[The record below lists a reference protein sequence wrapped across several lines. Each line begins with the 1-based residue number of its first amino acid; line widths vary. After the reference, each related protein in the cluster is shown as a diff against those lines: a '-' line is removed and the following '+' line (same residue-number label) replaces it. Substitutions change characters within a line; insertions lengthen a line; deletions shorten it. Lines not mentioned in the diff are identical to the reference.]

1 MSGLTRGWRSRLRL
15 LRRNPPLRM
24 PSTLRELG
32 ILGMNERNGDYISLY
47 NERRFY
53 PLVDDKLK
61 TKELALEA
69 GIATPELYGVIETE
83 HEVRELDRILGDHQ
97 EFVIKPAQGS
107 GGNGIMVIGGRR
119 GPSFIRASGVSVSRA
134 EIEHFI
140 SNILSGMYSLGGLP
154 DRAIVEYR
162 VKPHAVFD
170 AVSFQGVPDIRTIVF
185 RGIPI
190 ASMVRLPTRQSDG
203 KANLHQGAIGAGID
217 LATGCTVDGVWFNSV
232 LDSHPDSGNAV
243 RGIQV
248 PDWQLLLELAARSYD
263 LTRLGYLGVD
273 VVLDRDHGPLVLEYN
288 ARPGLNIQL
297 ANQMGLRKRLERVKA
312 IRDIPRSAA
321 RRVALGQKL
330 FGESYVSRPRDDG
343 A

>member
-1 MSGLTRGWRSRLRL
+1 MSSLGRSWRSRLRL

-24 PSTLRELG
+24 PSTLKKLG
-32 ILGMNERNGDYISLY
+32 ILGMNERNGEYISIY
-47 NERRFY
+47 NKREFY

-61 TKELALEA
+61 TKQLALEA
-69 GIATPELYGVIETE
+69 GIATPELYGVIEIE
-83 HEVRELDRILGDHQ
+83 HQVRDLDNILGDRQ
-97 EFVIKPAQGS
+97 DFVIKPAQGS
-107 GGNGIMVIGGRR
+107 GGSGIMVVGGRR
-119 GPSFIRASGVSVSRA
+119 GNQFLRSSGVSVSRS
-134 EIEHFI
+134 ELEHFI
-140 SNILSGMYSLGGLP
+140 SNVLSGMYSLGGLP
-154 DRAIVEYR
+154 DKAIIEYR

-185 RGIPI
+185 RGIPV

-217 LATGCTVDGVWFNSV
+217 LATGRTVDGVWFNSV

-248 PDWQLLLELAARSYD
+248 PDWHLLLELAARSYD
-263 LTRLGYLGVD
+263 LTQLGYLGVD
-273 VVLDRDHGPLVLEYN
+273 VVLDAEHGPLVLEYN

-297 ANQMGLRKRLERVKA
+297 ANQMGLRHRLEKVRALESV
-312 IRDIPRSAA
+312 PTSANE
-321 RRVALGQKL
+321 RVALGQEL
-330 FGESYVSRPRDDG
+330 FGE

>member
-1 MSGLTRGWRSRLRL
+1 MTRLGRRLRGRLRL
-15 LRRNPPLRM
+15 IRSNPPLRL

-32 ILGMNERNGDYISLY
+32 VLGMNERNGDYIALY

-69 GIATPELYGVIETE
+69 GIATPELYGVIETD
-83 HEVRELDRILGDHQ
+83 HQVRDLDRMLGKHR

-107 GGNGIMVIGGRR
+107 GGNGIMVIAGRR
-119 GPSFIRASGVSVSRA
+119 GVQFVRASGTTVSRD
-134 EIEHFI
+134 ELEHFI
-140 SNILSGMYSLGGLP
+140 SNVLSGMYSLGGLP
-154 DRAIVEYR
+154 DKAIIEYR

-185 RGIPI
+185 RGVPV

-203 KANLHQGAIGAGID
+203 KANLHQGAIGVGID
-217 LATGCTVDGVWFNSV
+217 LASGHTVDGVWFNNV

-248 PDWQLLLELAARSYD
+248 PEWDKLLELSARSYD
-263 LTRLGYLGVD
+263 LTHLGYLGVD

-297 ANQMGLRKRLERVKA
+297 ANQMGLRARLNAVRRLEKLPGTAVE
-312 IRDIPRSAA
+312 
-321 RRVALGQKL
+321 RVALAKQL
-330 FGESYVSRPRDDG
+330 FGT
-343 A
+343 

>member
-1 MSGLTRGWRSRLRL
+1 MRSPAT
-15 LRRNPPLRM
+15 LRR
-24 PSTLRELG
+24 LG
-32 ILGMNERNGDYISLY
+32 ILGMNQRNGDYISLY

-61 TKELALEA
+61 TKQLAMAA
-69 GIATPELYGVIETE
+69 GIATPELYGVVEIE
-83 HEVRELDRILGDHQ
+83 HQIRDLDTLLGHHR

-107 GGNGIMVIGGRR
+107 GGNGIMVIAGRR
-119 GPSFIRASGVSVSRA
+119 GAQFVRASGVSVSRG
-134 EIEHFI
+134 ELEHFI

-154 DRAIVEYR
+154 DKAIIEYR
-162 VKPHAVFD
+162 VQPHSVFD

-185 RGIPI
+185 RGVPV

-217 LATGCTVDGVWFNSV
+217 LASGHTVDGVWFNSV
-232 LDSHPDSGNAV
+232 LDAHPDSGHAV

-248 PDWQLLLELAARSYD
+248 PDWDALLELSARSYD

-273 VVLDRDHGPLVLEYN
+273 VVLDRNHGPLVLEYN

-297 ANQMGLRKRLERVKA
+297 ANQMGLLNRLEKVRA
-312 IRDIPRSAA
+312 LETIPESAGE
-321 RRVALGQKL
+321 RVALGKRL
-330 FGESYVSRPRDDG
+330 FGQ
-343 A
+343 